1 MILLG
6 LAATISFFFN
16 YQGSYQIISE
26 QKICSK
32 HYRILLHIVTKGKKY
47 DIVIATNAIQ
57 IGRAGGGSKNDTL
70 PVFPLQ
76 FLQTHEAAQKR
87 SDF

>member
-6 LAATISFFFN
+6 QSATISFFFN

-32 HYRILLHIVTKGKKY
+32 HYRILLDIVTKGKKY
-47 DIVIATNAIQ
+47 NIIIAINPIQ

-70 PVFPLQ
+70 SVFPLQ
-76 FLQTHEAAQKR
+76 FLQKHEVAQNL